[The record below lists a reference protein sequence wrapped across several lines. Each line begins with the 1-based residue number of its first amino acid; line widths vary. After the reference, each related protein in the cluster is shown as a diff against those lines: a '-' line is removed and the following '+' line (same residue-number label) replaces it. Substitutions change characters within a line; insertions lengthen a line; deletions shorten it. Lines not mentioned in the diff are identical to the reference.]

1 VNSLSDT
8 APVFALNGARFHTVR
23 EPLFRFP
30 LAPPAPPTAAD
41 DDVLTLAEAAE
52 VARVSTRTL
61 YRAARSGEGPFYK
74 VGAQWRVD
82 ASALRDWM
90 RGRDQD
96 AAAKPGKGVLA
107 EVEAIR
113 EGSK

>member
-1 VNSLSDT
+1 MAAVSNLQW
-8 APVFALNGARFHTVR
+8 FAGQVEARMA
-23 EPLFRFP
+23 EE
-30 LAPPAPPTAAD
+30 TAASQVLESGPD
-41 DDVLTLAEAAE
+41 DEVLTLAEAAK

-61 YRAARSGEGPFYK
+61 YRVARAGEGPFYK

-82 ASALRDWM
+82 ASALNDWM
-90 RGRDQD
+90 RGRDQVTV
-96 AAAKPGKGVLA
+96 AKPATGVLA